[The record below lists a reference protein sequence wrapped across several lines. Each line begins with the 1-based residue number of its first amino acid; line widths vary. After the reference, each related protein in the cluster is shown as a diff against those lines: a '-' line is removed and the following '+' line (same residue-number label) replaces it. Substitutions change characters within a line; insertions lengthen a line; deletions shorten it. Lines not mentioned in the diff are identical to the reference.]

1 MNISADDIHKINK
14 LTRKNIR
21 PDSIYAFSMVLC
33 DNDIDEDYEKFSV
46 EALYQLKDKF
56 LGKTGVCNHEVKSA
70 EQQARIFDTWIERTD
85 RTKTQ
90 DGEDFCQLK
99 VKAYL
104 VKTNENI
111 SLIKEIE
118 ASVAKE
124 ITVSCS
130 MGKNICSICGND
142 KRMSHCEH
150 INGKKYNGKLAYSI
164 LSDVDDAYEFS
175 FVTIPISIVNWF
187 D

>member
-1 MNISADDIHKINK
+1 MNISADDIYKINK
-14 LTRKNIR
+14 FTRKNIQ

-33 DNDIDEDYEKFSV
+33 DNDIDEDYEKFSI
-46 EALYQLKDKF
+46 EALCQLKEKF
-56 LGKTGVCNHEVKSA
+56 LGKTGICNYETNPFK
-70 EQQARIFDTWIERTD
+70 QQAQIYDTWIERD
-85 RTKTQ
+85 DKNRTQ

-99 VKAYL
+99 AKAFL
-104 VKTNENI
+104 FKTDENM

-118 ASVAKE
+118 SGIEKE
-124 ITVSCS
+124 VSVSCS
-130 MGKNICSICGND
+130 MGKSICSICGKD

-164 LSDVDDAYEFS
+164 LSDVSDAYEFS
-175 FVTIPISIVNWF
+175 FVTIPISVVNWF